1 MQRVVSCHR
10 RVAATAAGVWR
21 TMGASVQLVDGSGV
35 VMVSQPPAG
44 TVMMTHRR
52 GFAKAKKGMK
62 GRPGQVSWSKRQQ
75 KKRGIESSTQ
85 ICVCKAAPHASD
97 HSFVELDTHAHTHT
111 ALVSLALSLCLVCC
125 SAIHFR
131 HQVRVAE
138 PPQACPCTH

>member
-35 VMVSQPPAG
+35 VMVPQPPAG
-44 TVMMTHRR
+44 TAMMMTHRR

-75 KKRGIESSTQ
+75 KKRGIESSTH

-97 HSFVELDTHAHTHT
+97 HSFVELDTRAHTHMHIRT
-111 ALVSLALSLCLVCC
+111 ALVSLALSLPGLLQHH
-125 SAIHFR
+125 SFSTPSTSR
-131 HQVRVAE
+131 
-138 PPQACPCTH
+138 